1 VEVLYPNCAGIDVHK
16 KMAVAAVSYPN
27 DGGRLVKETRTFST
41 MTGDLEA
48 MAGWFLE
55 RGVTHVAMES
65 TGVYWW
71 PLFNVLEE
79 HFTVVLA
86 NARHVKAVPGRKTDI
101 RDAEWLLELM
111 QHGLITGSFIPPAE
125 FRVLRELTR
134 YRRSLTEERTREV
147 NRIQKV
153 LEGAN
158 IKLAAVASDI
168 MGPSGRSMLEAI
180 IEGQEDATRLADL
193 ARYRLRAKLPQ
204 LQEALHGRVQAHHRF
219 LLRQLL
225 DHVDF
230 LDQRIATVSQEIEER
245 TRPFEA
251 ERELLCTIPGVK
263 GRVFEVVIA
272 EIGVDMSRFAS
283 ARHLCSWAAL
293 CPPNNESA
301 GKQVS
306 RAARHGNN
314 WLRPAMLQA
323 AWAATRQNEGYLRAQ
338 YRHIA
343 RRRGEKRAAIA
354 VAHSLLAI
362 IYHVLT
368 ERVPYRD
375 LGSDHFQR
383 IDVEHRKQYLLK
395 QLAQLGYRAT
405 LEADVAA

>member
-1 VEVLYPNCAGIDVHK
+1 MEVLYTNCAGIDVHK
-16 KMAVAAVSYPN
+16 RTAVAAVSYPDE
-27 DGGRLVKETRTFST
+27 DGQLAKRTRTFST
-41 MTGDLEA
+41 MTKNLEA
-48 MAGWFLE
+48 MVAWFLE
-55 RGVTHVAMES
+55 QGVTHVAMES

-86 NARHVKAVPGRKTDI
+86 NARHVKAVPGRKTDV
-101 RDAEWLLELM
+101 RDAEWLLDLM
-111 QHGLITGSFIPPAE
+111 QHGLIRGSFIPPAE
-125 FRVLRELTR
+125 IRELREFTR
-134 YRRSLTEERTREV
+134 YRRSLIEERTREV
-147 NRIQKV
+147 NRVQKV

-158 IKLAAVASDI
+158 IKLAAVATDI
-168 MGPSGRSMLEAI
+168 MGVSGRAMLEAI
-180 IEGQEDATRLADL
+180 ISGDDDASHLANM
-193 ARYRLRAKLPQ
+193 ARYRLRSKLPQ
-204 LQEALHGRVQAHHRF
+204 LQQALQGRVRSHHRL

-225 DHVDF
+225 DHIDF
-230 LDQRIATVSQEIEER
+230 LDQRIAELSTAVEER
-245 TRPFEA
+245 ISRFEA
-251 ERELLCTIPGVK
+251 ERELVCTIPGVK
-263 GRVFEVVIA
+263 GRVFEVIVA
-272 EIGVDMSRFAS
+272 EIGVDMSRFPS

-314 WLRPAMLQA
+314 WLRPALLQA
-323 AWAATRQNEGYLRAQ
+323 AWAATRHEGYLQAQ

-354 VAHSLLAI
+354 VAHTLLAI

-368 ERVPYRD
+368 NRVPYTD
-375 LGSDHFQR
+375 LGADHFQH
-383 IDVEHRKQYLLK
+383 IDTEQRKQYLVK

-405 LEADVAA
+405 LEAEVAA